1 MEPEGSDHDEYEVP
15 NNGLSR
21 RACDQCRTR
30 KIRCDKRSPC
40 SNCRSSK
47 VVCRSTG
54 EGQKPQQQRRRV
66 LISSQYEKK
75 IDLMEERLGNIEK
88 ALQELVTV
96 SRLNGAR
103 PPNSYGSSQPSP
115 LLRVKVDS
123 PATKSD
129 QANLKGPGYTSNP
142 AIEQHDPSSGFEGNS
157 SLAAHS
163 AYARE
168 FLESAFSH
176 STPEVLSSPKINEA
190 LSSLRQIVEMQNKQR
205 EIDPQ
210 RAQFPDQE
218 NRLGARF
225 DVRQLELPPLS
236 AVLIVLRNLK
246 EHPTSSFSGY
256 IPFFEID
263 YFIEKCR
270 DVYFSTDDYS
280 DAAFIAATF
289 GLYSIF
295 IELSFSEKEP
305 ATRNEYNQYVQMC
318 KDGLE
323 AALANLNILMPATH
337 EYIVALS
344 LGALHGVEISKPSLS
359 WTLAS
364 TAMHMCQTL
373 GYHRISSMEHDPPSV
388 QKEKQCLFWS
398 VYTILNLMSLRLGR
412 ASVIQDFDIAL
423 PSPFETFPCNDI
435 WGHIC
440 ALWTTQAMIQNK
452 VYTTLYSPAALNQP
466 ESVRVSHARSL
477 AAEMKSTIIEPF
489 ERMMSSDQRL
499 CEVDILYLQCDKVSR
514 LSMLTLIYRAIPA
527 PAGTGSSS
535 TFIPECVETAR
546 AALEH
551 HQMCFGTIGEN
562 NKIMQRS
569 YMHWAILVSPF
580 VPFIVIFCHV
590 IATSDKKDLTL
601 LEDFIASLHTLCS
614 ISQSVDRLHNICSVF
629 GTVAR
634 LYVEAKTRNKAGE
647 DSGLAS
653 VGQEFDVYLSALG
666 LAPSNAIT
674 SGQGYFQP
682 DAMLAT
688 HVGVPESATHMTEV
702 AGPLMQPQGQSQET
716 MSEAEMM
723 QATQLGNWFS
733 GNQYMMGLLEEDLV
747 QFNPNI

>member
-1 MEPEGSDHDEYEVP
+1 MEPEGSDHDEYGVP
-15 NNGLSR
+15 NNSLSR
-21 RACDQCRTR
+21 RAGVSQ
-30 KIRCDKRSPC
+30 IRCDKRSPC
-40 SNCRSSK
+40 SNCRSSN
-47 VVCRSTG
+47 VICRSTG
-54 EGQKPQQQRRRV
+54 EGQKPHQQRRRV
-66 LISSQYEKK
+66 LISTSHPTVTLQSFSKVVTYIDSERK
-75 IDLMEERLGNIEK
+75 IDLIEERLGGIEK
-88 ALQELVTV
+88 ALQELVTH
-96 SRLNGAR
+96 SRSNGPG
-103 PPNSYGSSQPSP
+103 PPKFYGSSQTSP
-115 LLRVKVDS
+115 LSSGKVDS
-123 PATKSD
+123 PVTKSD

-190 LSSLRQIVEMQNKQR
+190 LSSLRHIVEMQNKQR

-210 RAQFPDQE
+210 RAQFPNQE
-218 NRLGARF
+218 TRVGARC
-225 DVRQLELPPLS
+225 DVRQLELPPLT
-236 AVLIVLRNLK
+236 AVLTILK
-246 EHPTSSFSGY
+246 SIKENPPSSFSGY
-256 IPFFEID
+256 IPFFGID

-270 DVYFSTDDYS
+270 DVYISRDEYS
-280 DAAFIAATF
+280 DAAFIVANL
-289 GLYSIF
+289 GLYNIF

-305 ATRNEYNQYVQMC
+305 TTRNEYHRYVEMC
-318 KDGLE
+318 KDAVE

-337 EYIVALS
+337 EYIVALT
-344 LGALHGVEISKPSLS
+344 LGAMHGIEIAKPSLS

-364 TAMHMCQTL
+364 TAIHMCQTL
-373 GYHRISSMEHDPPSV
+373 GYHRISSMESDPSEV

-398 VYTILNLMSLRLGR
+398 VYTILNMMSLRLGR
-412 ASVIQDFDIAL
+412 ASVIQDFDISL
-423 PSPFETFPCNDI
+423 PSPFETFPSDNV
-435 WGHIC
+435 WGHVN
-440 ALWTTQAMIQNK
+440 ALWTRQAMLQNK

-466 ESVRVSHARSL
+466 ESVRLSHARSL
-477 AAEMKSTIIEPF
+477 AGEMNATIIEPF
-489 ERMMSSDQRL
+489 ELMMSSDLGL

-514 LSMLTLIYRAIPA
+514 LAMLTLIYRAIPA

-551 HQMCFGTIGEN
+551 HQM
-562 NKIMQRS
+562 
-569 YMHWAILVSPF
+569 AILVSPF
-580 VPFIVIFCHV
+580 VPFIVIFCHI
-590 IATSDKKDLTL
+590 IATSDSEDLAL
-601 LEDFIASLHTLCS
+601 LEDFIASLQVLCS

-634 LYVEAKTRNKAGE
+634 LYVEAKTRSKAGE
-647 DSGLAS
+647 NPGLAS

-666 LAPSNAIT
+666 LAPGSAIT
-674 SGQGYFQP
+674 SGQGYCQP
-682 DAMLAT
+682 AAMLTSQA
-688 HVGVPESATHMTEV
+688 GVPESAPRMAEL
-702 AGPLMQPQGQSQET
+702 AGPAMQLQGQSQEA

-723 QATQLGNWFS
+723 QTAQLGNWFS